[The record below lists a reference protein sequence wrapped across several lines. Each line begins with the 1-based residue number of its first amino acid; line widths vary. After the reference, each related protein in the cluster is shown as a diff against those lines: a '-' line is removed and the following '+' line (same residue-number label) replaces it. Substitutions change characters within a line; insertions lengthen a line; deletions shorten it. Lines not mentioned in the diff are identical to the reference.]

1 MWVVGVVVLKP
12 EVEAAE
18 NRKGIRA
25 EVYAGI
31 GTEDENL
38 SGRQTVEQLWMALSR
53 SAVPWAWLT
62 ISWAIRP
69 WRFSISICAP

>member
-25 EVYAGI
+25 KVYAGM
-31 GTEDENL
+31 
-38 SGRQTVEQLWMALSR
+38 VALE
-53 SAVPWAWLT
+53 
-62 ISWAIRP
+62 
-69 WRFSISICAP
+69 RFH